1 MTGPGIVW
9 IRVDN
14 FPMKEQMMEIT
25 AAPAVNLCDSHN
37 ADVFTVSG
45 RRNGTDETGYHGGE
59 VVTEDAAVKS
69 RLF

>member
-9 IRVDN
+9 ICSGDDLN
-14 FPMKEQMMEIT
+14 
-25 AAPAVNLCDSHN
+25 AVNLCDSHN

>member
-14 FPMKEQMMEIT
+14 LN
-25 AAPAVNLCDSHN
+25 AVNLCDSHN
-37 ADVFTVSG
+37 ADVFTVSS
-45 RRNGTDETGYHGGE
+45 RWNGTDETGYHGGE

-69 RLF
+69 RIL